1 MLGVFIYSP
10 NHCEMRE
17 IKTAWIITGMP
28 VSPGVGAGGFLE
40 VNVGK
45 DCGDKQQMQQN
56 WRFLTTRQYHI

>member
-1 MLGVFIYSP
+1 
-10 NHCEMRE
+10 MRE

-45 DCGDKQQMQQN
+45 DCGDKVSDDTAISH
-56 WRFLTTRQYHI
+56 LTDS